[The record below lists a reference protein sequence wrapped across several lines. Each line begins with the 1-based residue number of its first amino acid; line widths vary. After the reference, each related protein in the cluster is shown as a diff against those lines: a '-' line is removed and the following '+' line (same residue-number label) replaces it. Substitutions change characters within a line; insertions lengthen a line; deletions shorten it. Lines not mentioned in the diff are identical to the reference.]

1 MNLQQIKQRYGIIG
15 NSPRLNYALE
25 TATKVAPTELTVY
38 IQGESGVGKESFSK
52 IIHDQSTRKHK
63 PFIAINSGAIP
74 EGTIN
79 SELFGHEKGAFTG
92 AVDTRKG
99 YFETANGGTLFLDE
113 IGELPMETQAR
124 LLRLLEYGEFIKVG
138 SSQVQ
143 KTDVR
148 IIAATNKDLLKE
160 AENGKFREDLYYRL
174 STLPL
179 FVPPLRQRKE
189 DILLLFRKFTFDCQ
203 EKYRNQDFELS
214 PEAEEILTN
223 FAWPG
228 NIRQLRNI
236 TEQICILE
244 KSPYITQEVIQHYLP
259 NSKTSLPAL
268 SNKNKREKESFSER
282 DIFYKVLFG
291 LKNDISDLKQI
302 VLELLQNSQDKE
314 AIIQKNESLLRR
326 VLSDEEA
333 GLEEEGLVI
342 HKSQKETVSEAQF
355 HHSHKEPPTAADEE
369 EDKPIVIEAEHVV
382 SENENLLIEDK
393 EIELIKKALLKNNGR
408 RKKAADDLGISERT
422 LYRKINQYEID
433 I

>member
-1 MNLQQIKQRYGIIG
+1 MNLQQVKQRYGIIG

-52 IIHDQSTRKHK
+52 IIHDQSPRKHK

-99 YFETANGGTLFLDE
+99 YFETANGGTIFLDE
-113 IGELPMETQAR
+113 IGELPLETQSR
-124 LLRLLEYGEFIKVG
+124 LLRVLEYGEFIKVG

-143 KTDVR
+143 KTDIRV
-148 IIAATNKDLLKE
+148 IAATNKDLLKE
-160 AENGKFREDLYYRL
+160 AEKGKFREDLYYRL
-174 STLPL
+174 STLPI

-189 DILLLFRKFTFDCQ
+189 DIMLLFRKFTFDCQ

-214 PEAEEILTN
+214 PEAEELLVN
-223 FAWPG
+223 YAWPG

-244 KSPYITQEVIQHYLP
+244 NSPYIIPKTLENYLP
-259 NSKTSLPAL
+259 KTRNSLPAL
-268 SNKNKREKESFSER
+268 QQEKGEQKENFTER

-302 VLELLQNSQDKE
+302 VLELLKNSQDKE

-326 VLSDEEA
+326 VMAEEERN
-333 GLEEEGLVI
+333 LEEEGLVI
-342 HKSQKETVSEAQF
+342 HKAL
-355 HHSHKEPPTAADEE
+355 EE
-369 EDKPIVIEAEHVV
+369 KVPEV
-382 SENENLLIEDK
+382 
-393 EIELIKKALLKNNGR
+393 
-408 RKKAADDLGISERT
+408 
-422 LYRKINQYEID
+422 QYCECVCIFFD
-433 I
+433 

>member
-1 MNLQQIKQRYGIIG
+1 MNLQQVKQRYGIIG

-52 IIHDQSTRKHK
+52 IIHDQSPRKHK

-99 YFETANGGTLFLDE
+99 YFETANGGTIFLDE
-113 IGELPMETQAR
+113 IGELPLETQSR
-124 LLRLLEYGEFIKVG
+124 LLRVLEYGEFIKVG

-143 KTDVR
+143 KTDIRV
-148 IIAATNKDLLKE
+148 IAATNKDLLKE
-160 AENGKFREDLYYRL
+160 AEKGKFREDLYYRL
-174 STLPL
+174 STLPI

-189 DILLLFRKFTFDCQ
+189 DIMLLFRKFTFDCQ

-214 PEAEEILTN
+214 PEAEELLVN
-223 FAWPG
+223 YAWPG

-244 KSPYITQEVIQHYLP
+244 NSPYIIPKTLENYLP
-259 NSKTSLPAL
+259 KTRNSLPAL
-268 SNKNKREKESFSER
+268 QQEKGEQKENFTER

-302 VLELLQNSQDKE
+302 VLELLKNSQDKE

-326 VLSDEEA
+326 VMAEEERN
-333 GLEEEGLVI
+333 LEEEGLVI
-342 HKSQKETVSEAQF
+342 HKALEEKVPEVQYRHPKTSSEDN
-355 HHSHKEPPTAADEE
+355 SS
-369 EDKPIVIEAEHVV
+369 IVIEAENVV
-382 SENENLLIEDK
+382 SENENLSIEDK
-393 EIELIKKALLKNNGR
+393 EIELIKKALLKNSGR